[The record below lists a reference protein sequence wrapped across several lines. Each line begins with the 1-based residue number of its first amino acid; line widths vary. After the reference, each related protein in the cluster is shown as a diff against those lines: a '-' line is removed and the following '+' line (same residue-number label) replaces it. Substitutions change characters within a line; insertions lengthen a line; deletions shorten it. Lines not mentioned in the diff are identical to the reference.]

1 MVDEASQV
9 LAQHSGWGPSSTLD
23 MVRVRSRMLLQL
35 VSAVF
40 DYQEC
45 FAHEKVGYCHFV
57 LVLSDTKFAV
67 RRETGGELGR
77 LVTVYELDEKTEAD
91 SMWLGHSP
99 INRARQFLAVQT
111 ALKQAGKS
119 HAASQVAK
127 AFSERCISY
136 HSKDAEASQYLVTTH
151 LRVLHRMTTQPAPS
165 CRAPIWWIEQLEAH
179 FGRRG
184 PFESIYVM
192 DALQKSVKSD
202 QDLAQ
207 VVYCL
212 VST

>member
-1 MVDEASQV
+1 VVDEASQV

-45 FAHEKVGYCHFV
+45 FAHEKVDHFV

-127 AFSERCISY
+127 QKTKKILTC
-136 HSKDAEASQYLVTTH
+136 SKYKHHID
-151 LRVLHRMTTQPAPS
+151 
-165 CRAPIWWIEQLEAH
+165 
-179 FGRRG
+179 
-184 PFESIYVM
+184 
-192 DALQKSVKSD
+192 
-202 QDLAQ
+202 
-207 VVYCL
+207 
-212 VST
+212 